1 MSEDG
6 EKDKER
12 AAERPSRPDTAA
24 ARRARRASADPTGT
38 PAKTDSGARAGKSAE
53 SAKRPAPKGK
63 TSEKLAKPEG
73 KGAPTPKRNRR
84 ETKKGSPFA
93 RLGRFIREVWGE
105 LRKVI
110 WPTRKQMVTYT
121 TVVLL
126 FLVFMV
132 ALVAGLDFVFLEGV
146 DVVFGD

>member
-12 AAERPSRPDTAA
+12 AVERPSRPDTAA
-24 ARRARRASADPTGT
+24 ARRARRASADRTGT
-38 PAKTDSGARAGKSAE
+38 PAKAGSGKGAE
-53 SAKRPAPKGK
+53 SSKRPAPKGRASDKGAK
-63 TSEKLAKPEG
+63 TEG
-73 KGAPTPKRNRR
+73 KGAPTPKRNRQ
-84 ETKKGSPFA
+84 ETKKGSLFS
-93 RLGRFIREVWGE
+93 RIGRFIREVWGE

-121 TVVLL
+121 TVVLA

>member
-24 ARRARRASADPTGT
+24 ARRARRASADRTGT
-38 PAKTDSGARAGKSAE
+38 PAKAGSGGARKGAE
-53 SAKRPAPKGK
+53 SKRPAPKGK
-63 TSEKLAKPEG
+63 APEKAAKPEG
-73 KGAPTPKRNRR
+73 KGAPTPKRNRQ

-93 RLGRFIREVWGE
+93 RIGRFVREVWGE

-121 TVVLL
+121 TVVLA

-146 DVVFGD
+146 DVVFGN

>member
-12 AAERPSRPDTAA
+12 AERPSRPDTAA
-24 ARRARRASADPTGT
+24 ARRARRASADRKDT
-38 PAKTDSGARAGKSAE
+38 PAKAGTGAGAGRSTE
-53 SAKRPAPKGK
+53 STKRPSPKGK
-63 TSEKLAKPEG
+63 TSEKVAKPEG

-84 ETKKGSPFA
+84 DAKKGSLFT
-93 RLGRFIREVWGE
+93 RIGRFIREVWGE

-121 TVVLL
+121 TVVLF